1 MASLDTPSGRA
12 VLIAAVV
19 LITLG
24 VLGALPS
31 FVGLVGLIVEDRF
44 TWERTSSSVIVLF
57 CGAIMIIGGIMLY
70 WRTLR

>member
-1 MASLDTPSGRA
+1 MASLDTSSGRA
-12 VLIAAVV
+12 VLMAAVV

-44 TWERTSSSVIVLF
+44 TWGRASSLVIVLLG
-57 CGAIMIIGGIMLY
+57 GAIMVAGGIMLY
-70 WRTLR
+70 RRILR

>member
-44 TWERTSSSVIVLF
+44 TWERTRSPVIVLF
-57 CGAIMIIGGIMLY
+57 CGAIMIIGGIMLHR
-70 WRTLR
+70 RTLR

>member
-12 VLIAAVV
+12 ALITAVV

-31 FVGLVGLIVEDRF
+31 FVGLVGLIVENRL
-44 TWERTSSSVIVLF
+44 TWERASSPLIVLIG
-57 CGAIMIIGGIMLY
+57 GAVIITGGIMLY
-70 WRTLR
+70 RRTLR

>member
-12 VLIAAVV
+12 ALITAVV

-31 FVGLVGLIVEDRF
+31 FVGLVGLIVENRL
-44 TWERTSSSVIVLF
+44 TWERASSPLIVLIG
-57 CGAIMIIGGIMLY
+57 GAIIITGGIMLY
-70 WRTLR
+70 RRTLR